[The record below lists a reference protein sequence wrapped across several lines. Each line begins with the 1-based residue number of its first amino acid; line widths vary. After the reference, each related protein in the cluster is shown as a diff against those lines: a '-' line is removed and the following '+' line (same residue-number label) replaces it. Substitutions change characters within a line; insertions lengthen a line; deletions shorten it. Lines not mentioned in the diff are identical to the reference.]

1 MEIEK
6 LMKTLDITREE
17 ALDIIE
23 QDKAINKGKPT
34 YFDLDKETEKQ
45 AKKYANVT
53 TKKPTVYKW
62 TTRKRKENP
71 EKRKIINNLF
81 DFLDKISNLY
91 CENVQITNAERQIS
105 FKIGENDYELT
116 LVCKRK
122 PKK

>member
-23 QDKAINKGKPT
+23 QDKAIDKGKPT

-53 TKKPTVYKW
+53 TKNQLFTSGQHENAKKI
-62 TTRKRKENP
+62 RKN
-71 EKRKIINNLF
+71 EK
-81 DFLDKISNLY
+81 
-91 CENVQITNAERQIS
+91 
-105 FKIGENDYELT
+105 
-116 LVCKRK
+116 
-122 PKK
+122 